1 MVAKIVQGRGFRGV
15 VGYVLDKNKAR
26 LLYAEGVRLKDKDSI
41 THSFIT
47 QNKMNPKI
55 TKPVAHISLNFSM
68 QDKERLTDKVMVGI
82 ALEYMQK
89 MGYGNTQYIIARH
102 HDTDH
107 PHVHL
112 VINRIDND
120 GKRITDKNEKW
131 RSTKLCMELTK
142 KYGLYI
148 ASGKENVKRERL
160 REPDKTKYEIY
171 DAIKDSIS
179 KCRDWKGLSVELK
192 RQGIMTEFRYNGDT
206 NKIQG
211 VRFGKNEYTFNGSKI
226 DRTCSYSKIE
236 FQLQQNS
243 REQEM
248 SIRQSTQNHTPEHS
262 IVETAS
268 SVLGSLFDTQPS
280 DSDYDADQAEY
291 FCQQSLKKKK
301 KRKGFRI

>member
-15 VGYVLDKNKAR
+15 VGYVLDKNKAQ

-55 TKPVAHISLNFSM
+55 VKPVAHISLDFSM

-112 VINRIDND
+112 VINRIGND
-120 GKRITDKNEKW
+120 GKRITDQNERF
-131 RSTKLCMELTK
+131 RSTKVCMELTK

-160 REPDKTKYEIY
+160 REPDKTKYKIY
-171 DAIKDSIS
+171 DAIKAIIPGC
-179 KCRDWKGLSVELK
+179 KNWRELTAELK
-192 RQGIMTEFRYNGDT
+192 KQGITTEFRYNGDT

-211 VRFGKNEYTFNGSKI
+211 VRFG
-226 DRTCSYSKIE
+226 
-236 FQLQQNS
+236 
-243 REQEM
+243 
-248 SIRQSTQNHTPEHS
+248 
-262 IVETAS
+262 
-268 SVLGSLFDTQPS
+268 
-280 DSDYDADQAEY
+280 
-291 FCQQSLKKKK
+291 
-301 KRKGFRI
+301 

>member
-15 VGYVLDKNKAR
+15 VNYVLDKNKAQ
-26 LLYAEGVRLKDKDSI
+26 LLYAEGVRLKDKGSI

-47 QNKMNPKI
+47 QNQMNPKI
-55 TKPVAHISLNFSM
+55 TKPVAHISLDFSL
-68 QDKERLTDKVMVGI
+68 QDKERLTDKAMVGI

-89 MGYGNTQYIIARH
+89 LGYENTQYIIARH

-120 GKRITDKNEKW
+120 GKRITDKNEKF
-131 RSTKLCMELTK
+131 RSTKVCMELTK

-171 DAIKDSIS
+171 DTIKATIPQC
-179 KCRDWKGLSVELK
+179 KNWRELTAELK
-192 RQGIMTEFRYNGDT
+192 KQGITIEFRYNGDT

-211 VRFGKNEYTFNGSKI
+211 VRFGKGDYTFNGSKI
-226 DRTCSYSKIE
+226 DRTCSYSKIDY
-236 FQLQQNS
+236 QLQQNNKV
-243 REQEM
+243 EET
-248 SIRQSTQNHTPEHS
+248 SIRQSTQSHTPEHS

-268 SVLGSLFDTQPS
+268 SVLGSLFDIQPS
-280 DSDYDADQAEY
+280 QADYDADQAEY
-291 FCQQSLKKKK
+291 IQQQMKKK
-301 KRKGFRI
+301 KRKGFRL

>member
-15 VGYVLDKNKAR
+15 VNYVLDKNKAQ
-26 LLYAEGVRLKDKDSI
+26 LLYAEGVRLKDKGSI
-41 THSFIT
+41 THSFII
-47 QNKMNPKI
+47 QNQMNPKI
-55 TKPVAHISLNFSM
+55 VKPVAHISLDFSM

-112 VINRIDND
+112 VINRIGND

-131 RSTKLCMELTK
+131 RSTKICMELTK

-171 DAIKDSIS
+171 DTIKAIIPGCKNW
-179 KCRDWKGLSVELK
+179 RELTAELK
-192 RQGIMTEFRYNGDT
+192 KQGITTEFRYNGDT
-206 NKIQG
+206 DNIQG
-211 VRFGKNEYTFNGSKI
+211 VRFSKGDYTFNGSKI
-226 DRTCSYSKIE
+226 DRACSYSKIE
-236 FQLQQNS
+236 FQLHQNS

-248 SIRQSTQNHTPEHS
+248 SIRQSTQSHTPEHS
-262 IVETAS
+262 IIETAS
-268 SVLGSLFDTQPS
+268 SVLDSLFDIQPS

-291 FCQQSLKKKK
+291 LKQLKKKK
-301 KRKGFRI
+301 KRKRFRL

>member
-1 MVAKIVQGRGFRGV
+1 MVAKIVQGRGFKGV
-15 VGYVLDKNKAR
+15 VNYVLDKNKAQ

-41 THSFIT
+41 IHSFII

-55 TKPVAHISLNFSM
+55 VKPVAHISLDFSM
-68 QDKERLTDKVMVGI
+68 QDKERLTDKAMVGI

-89 MGYGNTQYIIARH
+89 LGYENTQFIIARH

-120 GKRITDKNEKW
+120 GKRITDKNERF
-131 RSTKLCMELTK
+131 RSTKVCMELTK

-148 ASGKENVKRERL
+148 ASSKENVKRERL

-171 DAIKDSIS
+171 DTITAIIPECRSWNELTAKLQKSSIT
-179 KCRDWKGLSVELK
+179 
-192 RQGIMTEFRYNGDT
+192 TEFRYNGDT
-206 NKIQG
+206 DKIQG
-211 VRFGKNEYTFNGSKI
+211 IRFGKGDYTFNGSKI

-243 REQEM
+243 GEQEM
-248 SIRQSTQNHTPEHS
+248 SIRQSIQSHTPEHS
-262 IVETAS
+262 MVETAS
-268 SVLGSLFDTQPS
+268 SVLGSLFDIQPS
-280 DSDYDADQAEY
+280 DSDYDTDQTEY
-291 FCQQSLKKKK
+291 LRQQKMKK
-301 KRKGFRI
+301 KRKGFRL